1 MKTKIGMKKMNEKMK
16 ETMNMKPTSEYED
29 IVETLMDRVKTKVG
43 LSTFNSVKEKDG
55 LPLMVLK
62 LLFGNLSS
70 SSVLEIYT
78 DRYGFEECE
87 NDLEWLKELEVK

>member
-1 MKTKIGMKKMNEKMK
+1 MNEKMK

>member
-1 MKTKIGMKKMNEKMK
+1 MKKMNEKMK